1 MTKFGLY
8 KNIME
13 LLMTA
18 ILVSVFPFT
27 LGYKIKLVLLYVLMQ
42 NMAGRYR
49 GRALLIWDELKLM
62 TIGYI
67 GYFLGSLLM
76 INYTNFY
83 WEKIL
88 WLLLFMVCHFLLN
101 LIIAR
106 FSHLLLWNKVH
117 KNVLIIGVGES
128 ASRLEDVCKVN
139 RFSLHKIKAFIDCNN
154 DPYFKN
160 IHQTPAELH
169 HPVYLAKDLE
179 KVIEQENIDTVLI
192 AIPEIGRTDLT
203 RLTTRLDDLVDTV
216 KYIPV
221 SAVSYTHLRA
231 HET

>member
-27 LGYKIKLVLLYVLMQ
+27 LGYKVKLVLLYVLMQ

-117 KNVLIIGVGES
+117 KNVLIIGVGEIG
-128 ASRLEDVCKVN
+128 SR
-139 RFSLHKIKAFIDCNN
+139 
-154 DPYFKN
+154 
-160 IHQTPAELH
+160 
-169 HPVYLAKDLE
+169 
-179 KVIEQENIDTVLI
+179 
-192 AIPEIGRTDLT
+192 
-203 RLTTRLDDLVDTV
+203 
-216 KYIPV
+216 
-221 SAVSYTHLRA
+221 
-231 HET
+231 